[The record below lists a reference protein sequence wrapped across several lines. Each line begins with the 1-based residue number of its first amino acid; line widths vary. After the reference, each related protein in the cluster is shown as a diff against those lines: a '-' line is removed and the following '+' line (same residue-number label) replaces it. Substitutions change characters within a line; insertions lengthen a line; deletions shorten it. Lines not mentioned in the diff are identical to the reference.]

1 MSTVQESSSN
11 EKNDHSHRHLTPS
24 SSFSPSSHN
33 RNNSSS
39 SVKSHSVHYNRN
51 HYGKNIP
58 SFSEK
63 SQSETTNSKSAQSET
78 TETKSNNVSGGY
90 MKHYFSKSES
100 TQTPDTYTQIEN
112 SNSTYKSKPFSD
124 SVADDINESTQLTSE
139 SSKDSSEKKPLKTK
153 TTFNPNII
161 QQAVRTLELSKPSN
175 RNSNPQHYIQVVDD
189 LLTFLQYFKIPEKK
203 SRITLNPQSQASIEN
218 LNSNI
223 HQLLQRTGFKKN
235 SVKKV
240 VNGFQHLCKAMSKE
254 KKNINPPL
262 KIINL
267 SPLIR
272 NRMSH
277 SSHREINLEKKLH
290 RLSKE
295 SSGYIKDNGFSTRNS
310 YDSSSSSTSTSTSSN
325 SSSSESKNTCSS
337 INNNN
342 SEYSIMTYSLSGGYR
357 KKKTE
362 KQKSTERK
370 KSTLKRIMKHADIKG
385 TSSTDDRIKKVLK
398 IISGKSDL
406 KTKKK
411 VEKAIYQTY
420 KDTIR
425 LFWRRPDIGYE
436 LHPLLFKRYHK
447 LAVDYLVPVGLYSPK
462 KIARGAQVEAHT
474 KPFKKKYRPVLRNK
488 FSDYSAQEM
497 SAIVHFLFMIQNRK
511 HNPRSQAQKTSALRL
526 AKLSQGKKKHSKET
540 KDQEKHNKRVN
551 SLNKVINIIELVEKG
566 KNVSDAVLRGYYIY
580 GRRYNI
586 IPQSVKMKKFINQP
600 LKYLIDIRESI
611 EKDIKHLSSKVK
623 VSSPRGSSASKRSSS
638 DKKTKS
644 MSTYLSSETTSG
656 SKSKSKKKSL
666 QKSPS
671 SKSRQRVSSPKS
683 SSQKKEKK
691 VKICRYE

>member
-1 MSTVQESSSN
+1 MSTVQESLSN
-11 EKNDHSHRHLTPS
+11 EKVHSHLTQL
-24 SSFSPSSHN
+24 SSFSPSSHKIKK
-33 RNNSSS
+33 RKSNSSN
-39 SVKSHSVHYNRN
+39 SVPNNHN
-51 HYGKNIP
+51 HYRKNIP

-63 SQSETTNSKSAQSET
+63 SQSETTQSET
-78 TETKSNNVSGGY
+78 TESKSNNVSGGY
-90 MKHYFSKSES
+90 MKHYFSKSEN

-112 SNSTYKSKPFSD
+112 SNSTCKSKPFSD
-124 SVADDINESTQLTSE
+124 SVADDIIESTQLTSE

-267 SPLIR
+267 SPLIH
-272 NRMSH
+272 NRMSHTSH

-295 SSGYIKDNGFSTRNS
+295 SSEYIKDNGFSTRNS
-310 YDSSSSSTSTSTSSN
+310 YDSSSSSTSSN
-325 SSSSESKNTCSS
+325 SSTSESKNTSSS

-406 KTKKK
+406 ETKKK

-462 KIARGAQVEAHT
+462 KIPREAQVEAHT

-488 FSDYSAQEM
+488 FSDYSAQEK
-497 SAIVHFLFMIQNRK
+497 SAIVDFLFMIQNRK

-540 KDQEKHNKRVN
+540 KDQEKYNKRLN

-623 VSSPRGSSASKRSSS
+623 VSSPRGSSASKRSTS

-691 VKICRYE
+691 VKVCRYE